1 MKSKTWTTIVLA
13 TLVAAIGAV
22 TLYVVTL
29 TPRSAQS
36 SSKIVSIWP
45 LPASHRTFTD
55 VTTAALS
62 VATDF
67 GHMAN
72 VVIDNSGR
80 VSGDTWVVLLQS
92 GATGPRT
99 SVYLTERA
107 SDQSWWVT
115 SVSAQDIVLGYPKWQ
130 SAVSNPF
137 HVTGLSTAFEATVN
151 GTVSSRTSGQM
162 LKRFTAMGGAN
173 GIVGAFSA
181 TIAVPSSSTGVK
193 STSATIMLYEVSAK
207 DGSVMEFSAAPL
219 TINATH

>member
-1 MKSKTWTTIVLA
+1 M
-13 TLVAAIGAV
+13 
-22 TLYVVTL
+22 
-29 TPRSAQS
+29 
-36 SSKIVSIWP
+36 
-45 LPASHRTFTD
+45 
-55 VTTAALS
+55 
-62 VATDF
+62 ATDF

-99 SVYLTERA
+99 SVYVTERA
-107 SDQSWWVT
+107 SDHSWWVT
-115 SVSAQDIVLGYPKWQ
+115 SVSAQDIVIGYPKWQ

-137 HVTGLSTAFEATVN
+137 RVTGLSTAFEATVN
-151 GTVSSRTSGQM
+151 GTVSSRTSGRT
-162 LKRFTAMGGAN
+162 LKRFRAMGGAD

-219 TINATH
+219 TINPTH